1 MRKSGII
8 GTIFN
13 KGIKGNVMAYI
24 KDEEINEIRSRA
36 NIVDIISGYL
46 QVSQKGKNY
55 VSLCPFHN
63 DHSPS
68 LIISPE
74 KQIFNCFTC
83 RTGGN
88 VFSFV
93 MKYENVSFL
102 EAIKIVA
109 QKIGYDLKIKDL
121 STNIDSKNK
130 IDYEIYD
137 YAMKYYLNNINTI
150 DGTKAREY
158 LQKRGIT
165 ESIIKEFK
173 LGYSGASKDTF
184 YQLAIKKGWN
194 IDTLDKL
201 GLINKVNEN
210 IYDTFINRIVIPIEN
225 LKGEVVGFTGRI
237 FNGEDNTAKYLN
249 TKETEIFKKSALL
262 FNYHNAKNFIR
273 ERRSVIVVE
282 GNMDAI
288 KLSAKGFKNVVA
300 LMGVALSIEQIDILK
315 RLKVPVILML
325 DNDNAGEDATVK
337 DGENLVNSGIDTR
350 VVRLSGAK
358 DPDEYI
364 VKFGE
369 GRFRLAMDNA
379 ISLVEFT
386 VKNLKKDLNLDNTSD
401 KIKFLNEIAKILSKV
416 ENTMER
422 EIYIEKIAKGYNISK
437 EAIYAEV
444 NKLIYA
450 GNKTDKVLQSNTK
463 EIKHVEIEI
472 KDDIIDEDLQRREN
486 TIIAILLENNNNIF
500 QKIKEKIKPEDFIS
514 KINKKIAK
522 ELYNELE
529 KEDCNINKLIDTF
542 DETMQSHITMLM
554 ATDFEIEDVDKAVED
569 ILTKYE
575 KERLENR
582 KREILKQLEIEQDA
596 QKKTQLGKEL
606 SNVIIALSKI
616 R

>member
-1 MRKSGII
+1 
-8 GTIFN
+8 
-13 KGIKGNVMAYI
+13 MARYS
-24 KDEEINEIRSRA
+24 DEVINDVRQS
-36 NIVDIISGYL
+36 NDIVDVIS
-46 QVSQKGKNY
+46 QY
-55 VSLCPFHN
+55 VHLKRSGRNFFGLCPFHN
-63 DHSPS
+63 EKSPS
-68 LIISPE
+68 FSVSPD
-74 KQIFNCFTC
+74 KKIFHCFGC
-83 RTGGN
+83 GVGGN
-88 VFSFV
+88 VFSFITQIEGINFV
-93 MKYENVSFL
+93 EAVQMLAERANIQLPTLQDNGDSQREELKAKVYKVNEFTAEFYHQNLYKPQAKIAQEYVKKRQLSNETLKSF
-102 EAIKIVA
+102 
-109 QKIGYDLKIKDL
+109 KIGFSGKFDELYQELKKQGFGEREILESGLVNKNERGQYIDRYRNRLMFPICDARGKVIAFGGRILDDSKIKDPKFPQPKYIN
-121 STNIDSKNK
+121 SPENVVYSKGRHLFG
-130 IDYEIYD
+130 
-137 YAMKYYLNNINTI
+137 LNVAKKESAKKLLIVEGYMDVI
-150 DGTKAREY
+150 S
-158 LQKRGIT
+158 LHQRGIT
-165 ESIIKEFK
+165 
-173 LGYSGASKDTF
+173 
-184 YQLAIKKGWN
+184 N
-194 IDTLDKL
+194 
-201 GLINKVNEN
+201 
-210 IYDTFINRIVIPIEN
+210 
-225 LKGEVVGFTGRI
+225 VVGALGTALTEQQGWLLRK
-237 FNGEDNTAKYLN
+237 NT
-249 TKETEIFKKSALL
+249 
-262 FNYHNAKNFIR
+262 
-273 ERRSVIVVE
+273 
-282 GNMDAI
+282 
-288 KLSAKGFKNVVA
+288 
-300 LMGVALSIEQIDILK
+300 EQ
-315 RLKVPVILML
+315 VILGF
-325 DNDNAGEDATVK
+325 DADGAGQTAIERSMKILQKMGCDM
-337 DGENLVNSGIDTR
+337 R
-350 VVRLSGAK
+350 VLQIEGAK

>member
-1 MRKSGII
+1 MRYSDEII
-8 GTIFN
+8 
-13 KGIKGNVMAYI
+13 
-24 KDEEINEIRSRA
+24 EEVRQN
-36 NIVDIISGYL
+36 NDVVDIISQYVHL
-46 QVSQKGKNY
+46 TRKGRNY
-55 VSLCPFHN
+55 FGLCPFHSEK
-63 DHSPS
+63 SPS
-68 LIISPE
+68 FSVSPDR
-74 KQIFNCFTC
+74 QIFHCFGC
-83 RTGGN
+83 GVGGN
-88 VFSFV
+88 VYTFL
-93 MKYENVSFL
+93 MKIEGITFKESLEQLAERANIQLPTYENSADAAKDELKAKVYKVNEFAAEFYHQNLYKPVAKIGQEYVKKRKMNRETL
-102 EAIKIVA
+102 EAYRIGFSGKFDELYKALKA
-109 QKIGYDLKIKDL
+109 QGFGEKEILESGLVNKNANGTYIDRYRERLMFPICDARGKVIAFGGRILDDSKIKDPKFPQPKYIN
-121 STNIDSKNK
+121 SPENVVYSKGRHLFG
-130 IDYEIYD
+130 
-137 YAMKYYLNNINTI
+137 LNVAKKESAKKLLIVEGYMDVI
-150 DGTKAREY
+150 S
-158 LQKRGIT
+158 LHQRGIT
-165 ESIIKEFK
+165 
-173 LGYSGASKDTF
+173 
-184 YQLAIKKGWN
+184 N
-194 IDTLDKL
+194 
-201 GLINKVNEN
+201 
-210 IYDTFINRIVIPIEN
+210 
-225 LKGEVVGFTGRI
+225 VVGALG
-237 FNGEDNTAKYLN
+237 TAL
-249 TKETEIFKKSALL
+249 TEQQGWLLRKST
-262 FNYHNAKNFIR
+262 
-273 ERRSVIVVE
+273 
-282 GNMDAI
+282 
-288 KLSAKGFKNVVA
+288 
-300 LMGVALSIEQIDILK
+300 EQ
-315 RLKVPVILML
+315 VILGF
-325 DNDNAGEDATVK
+325 DADGAGQTAIERSMKILQKMGCDM
-337 DGENLVNSGIDTR
+337 R
-350 VVRLSGAK
+350 VLQIEGAK

-463 EIKHVEIEI
+463 EVKRVEIEI

-500 QKIKEKIKPEDFIS
+500 QKIKEKIKPEDFRS
-514 KINKKIAK
+514 EINKKIAK

-606 SNVIIALSKI
+606 SNVIIAL
-616 R
+616 

>member
-1 MRKSGII
+1 MRYSDEII
-8 GTIFN
+8 
-13 KGIKGNVMAYI
+13 
-24 KDEEINEIRSRA
+24 EEVRQN
-36 NIVDIISGYL
+36 NDVVDIISQYVHL
-46 QVSQKGKNY
+46 TRKGRNY
-55 VSLCPFHN
+55 FGLCPFHSEK
-63 DHSPS
+63 SPS
-68 LIISPE
+68 FSVSPDR
-74 KQIFNCFTC
+74 QIFHCFGC
-83 RTGGN
+83 GVGGN
-88 VFSFV
+88 VYTFL
-93 MKYENVSFL
+93 MKIEGITFKESLEQLAERANIQLPTYENSADAAKDELKAKVYKVNEFAAEFYHQNLYKPVAKIGQEYVKKRKMNRETL
-102 EAIKIVA
+102 EAYRIGFSGKFDELYKALKA
-109 QKIGYDLKIKDL
+109 QGFGEKEILESGLVNKNANGTYIDRYRERLMFPICDARGKVIAFGGRILDDSKIKDPKFPQPKYIN
-121 STNIDSKNK
+121 SPENVVYSKGRHLFG
-130 IDYEIYD
+130 
-137 YAMKYYLNNINTI
+137 LNVAKKESAKKLLIVEGYMDVI
-150 DGTKAREY
+150 S
-158 LQKRGIT
+158 LPQRGIT
-165 ESIIKEFK
+165 
-173 LGYSGASKDTF
+173 
-184 YQLAIKKGWN
+184 N
-194 IDTLDKL
+194 
-201 GLINKVNEN
+201 
-210 IYDTFINRIVIPIEN
+210 
-225 LKGEVVGFTGRI
+225 VVGSLGP
-237 FNGEDNTAKYLN
+237 AL
-249 TKETEIFKKSALL
+249 TEQQGWLLRKST
-262 FNYHNAKNFIR
+262 
-273 ERRSVIVVE
+273 
-282 GNMDAI
+282 
-288 KLSAKGFKNVVA
+288 
-300 LMGVALSIEQIDILK
+300 EQ
-315 RLKVPVILML
+315 VILGF
-325 DNDNAGEDATVK
+325 DADGAGQTAIERSMKILQKMGCDM
-337 DGENLVNSGIDTR
+337 R
-350 VVRLSGAK
+350 VLQIEGAK

-463 EIKHVEIEI
+463 EVKRVEIEI

-500 QKIKEKIKPEDFIS
+500 QKIKEKIKPEDFRS
-514 KINKKIAK
+514 EINKKIAK

-554 ATDFEIEDVDKAVED
+554 ATDFEIEGVDKAVED